1 MPARVHRRSPEEGNA
16 LMRSLLLLD
25 SARRAA
31 ARSVDGTGIAASAA
45 AARRRDLGVDR
56 RVLSIVAALALA
68 GVLTLSI
75 LLPSGALAAGDA
87 NTATCPNE
95 ALTGFRPYLA
105 DCRAYEMVSPPYKAG
120 QSVGELAQYSAAATG
135 TAVAFSS
142 VGVFGETPAS
152 VAGYNGYLATRGNGE
167 WSTVSIDPNTAIS
180 PGFSTLEQPSDVSE
194 TLSRSVVLYVFTANT
209 GQEGAASSGAFYLRE
224 GDGTQVKA
232 SPTFKTDN
240 GGPLFG
246 NGGMKYVG
254 GSANLSTLVFSTYT
268 PLLPEPPDFEE
279 GEPRLYEVTGAGGP
293 SPTLSLLGGCPWLG
307 SGVFGSAYHAISR
320 DGTRIFSSCGE
331 LIVHVDGSGNYT
343 VPGGSAEF
351 VGAND
356 EGSKVFFLRSGGL
369 YMAEVGS
376 AGVSPPV
383 LVPST
388 GVQGVTRI
396 SSDGSHVYFVA
407 TGKLTTETNT
417 TTGQSA
423 MAGADNLYGY
433 DTVTEKLRFVAVLCS
448 GHEESGS
455 VSPLTQCPG
464 TGSDGSLWQTEDN
477 RPAQATP
484 DGRFLV
490 FDSFGQLTAGPE
502 ADTDTASDV
511 YEYDFETGALRRI
524 SLGVAGHDANG
535 NNNSFGA
542 EITSLFVSYQ
552 RAHYQ
557 YGMGVRAV
565 TDNGSTV
572 VFTTAEPLSPVAVNG
587 LANVYEWHEGA
598 VSLVSDGHSPTSDRF
613 PVITPSGGDIF
624 FETSDG
630 LLPQDG
636 DGVLD
641 IYDARENGGF
651 AFAPIPPGPC
661 GGEACRGPLSASP
674 GMSLPGSATTAS
686 GENVSPSLA
695 RAVVKKAKAKTKG
708 KGRKKKKGRKM
719 RRSRGHA
726 FAGSAHTTLRGN
738 AR

>member
-1 MPARVHRRSPEEGNA
+1 VSYSKWWANEDAGKGHIERDGRSRHLTVVRASMA
-16 LMRSLLLLD
+16 LCALLYV
-25 SARRAA
+25 AM
-31 ARSVDGTGIAASAA
+31 G
-45 AARRRDLGVDR
+45 
-56 RVLSIVAALALA
+56 IVA
-68 GVLTLSI
+68 
-75 LLPSGALAAGDA
+75 SGPALAAGDA
-87 NTATCPNE
+87 NMATCPNE

-120 QSVGELAQYSAAATG
+120 QSVGEFGQYSAAATG

-142 VGVFGETPAS
+142 VGVFGEMPAS

-167 WSTVSIDPNTAIS
+167 WSTVSIDPNVAIS
-180 PGFSTLEQPSDVSE
+180 PGFGIREQPSDVSE
-194 TLSRSVVLYVFTANT
+194 NLARSVVLYVFTANT

-232 SPTFKTDN
+232 SPTFKTDS
-240 GGPLFG
+240 GEPLFG
-246 NGGMKYVG
+246 SGGMKYDG

-268 PLLPEPPDFEE
+268 PLLPEPPDSPE
-279 GEPRLYEVTGAGGP
+279 GERRLYEVSGAGGP

-320 DGTRIFSSCGE
+320 DGKRIFRSCGE
-331 LIVHVDGSGNYT
+331 LLVHIDGAGDYT
-343 VPGGSAEF
+343 VPGGAAEF
-351 VGAND
+351 EGAND
-356 EGSKVFFLRSGGL
+356 EGSKVFFLQSGGL

-388 GVQGVTRI
+388 GVLGVTRI

-407 TGKLTTETNT
+407 TGKLTTETNP

-423 MAGADNLYGY
+423 TAGADNLYGY

-490 FDSFGQLTAGPE
+490 FDSFGQLITTGRE
-502 ADTDTASDV
+502 ADTDTTSDV

-542 EITSLFVSYQ
+542 EITSGFFTYSW
-552 RAHYQ
+552 AHYQ
-557 YGMGVRAV
+557 YGMGIRAV

-572 VFTTAEPLSPVAVNG
+572 VFTTAEPLSPLAVNG
-587 LANVYEWHEGA
+587 LADVYEWHGGA
-598 VSLVSDGHSPTSDRF
+598 VSLVSTGHSPTADSL

-624 FETSDG
+624 FNTSDG
-630 LLPQDG
+630 VLPQDG
-636 DGVLD
+636 DGALD

-651 AFAPIPPGPC
+651 ALAPIPPGPC
-661 GGEACRGPLSASP
+661 AGEACRGPLSAPP
-674 GMSLPGSATTAS
+674 GLSLPGSATTAS
-686 GENVSPSLA
+686 GENLSPSTS
-695 RAVVKKAKAKTKG
+695 RAVVKKAKAKAK
-708 KGRKKKKGRKM
+708 RKKKGRKT